1 MNRRNFTQVGATVI
15 GLSPF
20 MGFPNSKKAL
30 PQKPAWILEL
40 IRLNDK
46 QINDNPNPQIT
57 DPQSPDL
64 GAICDGDG
72 IPNALSTGGYM
83 SLWAISVSCPE
94 SIHYASS
101 ILIQSIEKGA

>member
-20 MGFPNSKKAL
+20 MGFANSKKAL

-57 DPQSPDL
+57 DPQSPD
-64 GAICDGDG
+64 
-72 IPNALSTGGYM
+72 S
-83 SLWAISVSCPE
+83 
-94 SIHYASS
+94 
-101 ILIQSIEKGA
+101 